1 MPKQKLSPPIIIGDV
16 KYFKY
21 IIIWEDIVGDSTIA
35 DFNGLECA
43 TIYTEAYIYK
53 KTKDYVYSFASY
65 DKKDASFGDRNVYP
79 RSIIKSLKRI

>member
-1 MPKQKLSPPIIIGDV
+1 MGKTQLSPPIIIGGV

-21 IIIWEDIVGDSTIA
+21 IIVWEDIVGDSTIS

-65 DKKDASFGDRNVYP
+65 DKKDTAFGDRNVYP